1 VRQSTVQPDT
11 VNLRQRG
18 WSLTGFRESRSRWG
32 DASLTALLVTQ
43 SLTIFVA
50 IPIAATHPAGR
61 ALLDVSHLVVA
72 AVSALAL
79 TDRLTARSALLA
91 SLLVVAV
98 GPAVW
103 DGVGAR
109 LDFGANAPH
118 EMIAMVAFIFTV
130 LVTALVMSRTFA
142 PGRVTAHR
150 VQGAVLVYLNVAALC
165 TIAFDVLATHSPGA
179 IMSTVGG
186 LLPTIPGARMA
197 ELSYFSLTTITTT
210 GYGDLV
216 PVHPL
221 ARSLANLE
229 ALFGQLFPATFLAR
243 LVALHLAHGEA
254 RKDASPDNGS
264 HERRAERHDRLGEPR
279 HRAHR

>member
-1 VRQSTVQPDT
+1 M
-11 VNLRQRG
+11 NLRQRG
-18 WSLTGFRESRSRWG
+18 WSLTGFRESRSHWG

-165 TIAFDVLATHSPGA
+165 TIAFDVLATHAPGA
-179 IMSTVGG
+179 IASTTGG
-186 LLPTIPGARMA
+186 MLSTDPRARMA
-197 ELSYFSLTTITTT
+197 ELSYFSLATITTT

-229 ALFGQLFPATFLAR
+229 ALFGQLFPATLLAR
-243 LVALHLAHGEA
+243 LVALHLAHSEA
-254 RKDASPDNGS
+254 TEGAEPDDGS
-264 HERRAERHDRLGEPR
+264 HEPES
-279 HRAHR
+279 